1 MPTHGSMTK
10 AGKVRKQTPKIP
22 AKPRKNPPPR
32 LRNRVKYKKLL
43 EQPAQVV
50 GGRRRRR

>member
-32 LRNRVKYKKLL
+32 IRNRQRYLKRL
-43 EQPAQVV
+43 EEAAKAAA
-50 GGRRRRR
+50 GGRRRR

>member
-22 AKPRKNPPPR
+22 GKERKGLPPR
-32 LRNRVKYKKLL
+32 IRNRQRFIKRFLKRQEAPVR
-43 EQPAQVV
+43 
-50 GGRRRRR
+50 GRRR